1 MKTLIG
7 TLGAMGPT
15 SPSFR
20 VRTRIPSAELCR
32 YGIAMRHEPL
42 LSEEEDRRFHSG
54 GAAARARTLLAARSR
69 LARLL
74 EARAD
79 WDVSLVQRQVDLMP
93 SLRLERLAAQGKR
106 VVLDIDDAI
115 WHDRSPAAGGHP
127 LARLKGTPRKVRWLA
142 QRAEKVIAGNEL
154 LAEWLSSYSTDVV
167 VIPSL
172 VDHRLVP
179 TRVHERRDR
188 IVLGWLGS
196 RSTAR
201 SLTALAGP
209 LTRTADLLRMP
220 TELRVVGG
228 PAPVVSG
235 IDLRQQAWSAQSERD
250 FLQEVDVGL
259 MPLPDNEWT
268 RGKCAYKAL
277 QYMAAGIPV
286 VADDVGLSAQV
297 IGHGTAGL
305 IAHRANEWVEHL
317 VALATDPTLRTRL
330 GDAGRQRV
338 EQDFSVE
345 VWAPRLAAALSGE
358 DHVLKADA
366 PSYGGAEAPAPS
378 RSK

>member
-1 MKTLIG
+1 M
-7 TLGAMGPT
+7 
-15 SPSFR
+15 
-20 VRTRIPSAELCR
+20 
-32 YGIAMRHEPL
+32 
-42 LSEEEDRRFHSG
+42 
-54 GAAARARTLLAARSR
+54 
-69 LARLL
+69 
-74 EARAD
+74 
-79 WDVSLVQRQVDLMP
+79 
-93 SLRLERLAAQGKR
+93 
-106 VVLDIDDAI
+106 
-115 WHDRSPAAGGHP
+115 
-127 LARLKGTPRKVRWLA
+127 
-142 QRAEKVIAGNEL
+142 
-154 LAEWLSSYSTDVV
+154 
-167 VIPSL
+167 IPSL

-297 IGHGTAGL
+297 IGHGTGGPD
-305 IAHRANEWVEHL
+305 R
-317 VALATDPTLRTRL
+317 
-330 GDAGRQRV
+330 
-338 EQDFSVE
+338 
-345 VWAPRLAAALSGE
+345 APRG
-358 DHVLKADA
+358 
-366 PSYGGAEAPAPS
+366 
-378 RSK
+378 